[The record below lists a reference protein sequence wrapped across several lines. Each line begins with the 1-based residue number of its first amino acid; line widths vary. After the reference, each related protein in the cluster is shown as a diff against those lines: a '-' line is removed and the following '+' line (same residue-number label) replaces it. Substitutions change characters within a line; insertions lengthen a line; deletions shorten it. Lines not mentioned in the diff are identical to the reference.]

1 MTVTSGLK
9 WHASLQ
15 SSDPATCWVRMCL
28 ASFAWASTKRY
39 LTWKPLVTPQ
49 GRLVFQLWPWVP
61 TTSATESGYMVL
73 PTPRVG
79 GEERAETVIACKGR
93 KAAAK
98 HNLTAALGLLPT
110 PVSSRLEGKSS
121 EDYSPTLEEALKLIP
136 SPTEQ
141 EGDNST
147 LPPSQLD
154 RSSMV
159 GWLMRQRLL
168 PTHTTTR
175 PKDNDNTAGQHI
187 PSQNQ
192 MDLAKAILPPGGRL
206 NPNFVEYLMGYPQ
219 DWTKADDNDSSN

>member
-1 MTVTSGLK
+1 
-9 WHASLQ
+9 
-15 SSDPATCWVRMCL
+15 
-28 ASFAWASTKRY
+28 
-39 LTWKPLVTPQ
+39 
-49 GRLVFQLWPWVP
+49 
-61 TTSATESGYMVL
+61 MVL

-110 PVSSRLEGKSS
+110 PVSSRLDGKSS

-159 GWLMRQRLL
+159 GWQMRQQ
-168 PTHTTTR
+168 P
-175 PKDNDNTAGQHI
+175 I
-187 PSQNQ
+187 
-192 MDLAKAILPPGGRL
+192 PPGGRL
-206 NPNFVEYLMGYPQ
+206 NPNFVEFLMGYPQ
-219 DWTKADDNDSSN
+219 DWTKADDNDSSS